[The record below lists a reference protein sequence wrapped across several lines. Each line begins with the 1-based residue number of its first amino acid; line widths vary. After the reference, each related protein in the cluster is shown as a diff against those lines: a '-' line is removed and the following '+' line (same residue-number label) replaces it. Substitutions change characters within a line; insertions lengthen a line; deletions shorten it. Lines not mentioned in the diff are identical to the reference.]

1 MSVVADRATALKSA
15 AGFLV
20 AAVLLYL
27 FGWALGW
34 ERILDVLGRAD
45 LGWMVVACVSTAVC
59 LVLWT
64 KGWDIVLSV
73 VGVDIPLSHLVP
85 TYFAATFGDYVTPF
99 GKAGGGPLIAY
110 VLSTHDRA
118 SYEEALASV
127 VTTDSLNL
135 LPFFSF
141 AGLGVLALALQGEV
155 PDRIRPLL
163 YGLGGMAL
171 AVPVVGFLLWQRE
184 VWVVRAVS
192 RIGSWLAA
200 RTRFVDAADLEERVV
215 EFFSLLDRVGR
226 SRARLVEVLVLAY
239 AGWVLFAAPMW
250 LSGMALGVEL
260 DLLLVGFVVPAS
272 AMASFV
278 PTPGGLGGVEAA
290 VAGLLVV
297 LGGVPVA
304 TAAAIALLYR
314 AASYWFVV
322 LTGGLAALWVVY
334 RS

>member
-1 MSVVADRATALKSA
+1 MSAVADHATALKSA

-45 LGWMVVACVSTAVC
+45 LGWMVVACGSTALC

-110 VLSTHDRA
+110 VLSTHDQA

-127 VTTDSLNL
+127 FTTDSLNL

-141 AGLGVLALALQGEV
+141 AGLGVLALALQGEI
-155 PDRIRPLL
+155 PGRIRPLL

-171 AVPVVGFLLWQRE
+171 AVPFVGLLLWRRE
-184 VWVVRAVS
+184 VWVVRTVS
-192 RIGSWLAA
+192 RTGSWLAA
-200 RTRFVDAADLEERVV
+200 RTRFVDAAELEERVV

-226 SRARLVEVLVLAY
+226 SRARLVEVLVLSY
-239 AGWVLFAAPMW
+239 TGWVLFAAPMW